1 MNDAQV
7 DRVRRMLQR
16 RTKPPWSVLWR
27 GGPPMRSAFA
37 GRGLPRWQV
46 RLMQLGAAWRLLW
59 EERLRR
65 DLAPIYRLL
74 ACHRGRHRDAQLL
87 ADDLVGSSLGDLYP
101 ELAVCEVCGRAIEWP
116 NGKPTLEH

>member
-1 MNDAQV
+1 
-7 DRVRRMLQR
+7 
-16 RTKPPWSVLWR
+16 
-27 GGPPMRSAFA
+27 MRSAFA
-37 GRGLPRWQV
+37 GRGLPGWQV
-46 RLMQLGAAWRLLW
+46 RPRQVRAAWRLLW

-74 ACHRGRHRDAQLL
+74 ACRCGRHRDAQLL